1 MFNFEAENIQG
12 EHKSIHINNV
22 CRKNSVIYE
31 YGMKMHELTKII
43 LSSRGINTQE
53 DVHNFLFPSLSE
65 MYDPFLLKD
74 MDIAV
79 SKIISSIENNRAILV
94 VGDYDVDGVT
104 ATSLLLSFFKEI
116 GVDARFYIP
125 KRSDGYG
132 LGLNAIKVAKNYNIN
147 LIITV
152 DNGITSIDEI
162 EFAKQMGIDVIVT
175 DHHEPQDELPDAYAV
190 VNPKRADSEFP
201 FKELSGVG
209 VAFNLIMALRHK
221 LRKKNYFKNTAEPNL
236 KQYLDLVAF
245 GTLADVVPLLDE
257 NRIYVKFGLN
267 SRKYRPAI
275 EELKNVAGINNKL
288 NTHHIGF
295 MLAPRINAAGRLY
308 DASIAVDMFL
318 EDDEDKVREIALH
331 LNEINRERQKL
342 QAAIV
347 DDIERQIV
355 NNNDFIAVVSN
366 TNWHRGVIG
375 VAASSLSHKYSKPVI
390 IISKG
395 KEEAV
400 GSGRSIEN
408 VNLFDLVQKSSSM
421 LEKFGGHKMA
431 VGITIKNK
439 YIENFQKKI
448 NEIAKDE
455 YSTINHI
462 KKENVDCEV
471 ALDYFNRDLLLELS
485 QLEPYGP
492 ANEEPS
498 FIVKDAA
505 VKDVKIIMDKYPKM
519 LIDDG
524 TNRIWM
530 VYFNKNAIIDT
541 NKRYTFIFNAKINNG
556 YDSFTVKDILVS

>member
-1 MFNFEAENIQG
+1 
-12 EHKSIHINNV
+12 
-22 CRKNSVIYE
+22 
-31 YGMKMHELTKII
+31 
-43 LSSRGINTQE
+43 
-53 DVHNFLFPSLSE
+53 
-65 MYDPFLLKD
+65 
-74 MDIAV
+74 
-79 SKIISSIENNRAILV
+79 
-94 VGDYDVDGVT
+94 
-104 ATSLLLSFFKEI
+104 
-116 GVDARFYIP
+116 
-125 KRSDGYG
+125 
-132 LGLNAIKVAKNYNIN
+132 
-147 LIITV
+147 
-152 DNGITSIDEI
+152 
-162 EFAKQMGIDVIVT
+162 
-175 DHHEPQDELPDAYAV
+175 
-190 VNPKRADSEFP
+190 
-201 FKELSGVG
+201 
-209 VAFNLIMALRHK
+209 
-221 LRKKNYFKNTAEPNL
+221 
-236 KQYLDLVAF
+236 
-245 GTLADVVPLLDE
+245 
-257 NRIYVKFGLN
+257 
-267 SRKYRPAI
+267 
-275 EELKNVAGINNKL
+275 
-288 NTHHIGF
+288 
-295 MLAPRINAAGRLY
+295 
-308 DASIAVDMFL
+308 MFL

-355 NNNDFIAVVSN
+355 DNNDFIAVVSN

-408 VNLFDLVQKSSSM
+408 VNLFNLVQKSSGM

-439 YIENFQKKI
+439 HIENFREKI
-448 NEIAKDE
+448 NEVAKDE
-455 YSTINHI
+455 YGTIKHI

-471 ALDYFNRDLLLELS
+471 ALNYFNRDLLLELS

-530 VYFNKNAIIDT
+530 VYFNKNAIIDI